1 MNSVFQSGLR
11 MCEPHEILFCISG
24 SKNNRSSSVR
34 VREFHFD
41 VFPKLTVV
49 ELSIKYLKRQL
60 NQSMTHPI
68 LSCLLIGHCPQVHV
82 YISGIF
88 VICGNES
95 CHS

>member
-1 MNSVFQSGLR
+1 MDGWIFMNSVFQSGLR

-60 NQSMTHPI
+60 NQK
-68 LSCLLIGHCPQVHV
+68 V
-82 YISGIF
+82 
-88 VICGNES
+88 
-95 CHS
+95 